1 MRRLSPPSILLAAAL
16 VLLADRA
23 VACDTI
29 TIKNVNADKS
39 AKIRLY
45 DASGNFD
52 ESALETFRKTLGEGD
67 QPVPVEARTLKLV
80 YKAACH
86 FKNATVVVIS
96 SFRAGAKQGLHGK
109 GNAIDFKLAG
119 VKATTLASYLRKLPK
134 VGVGLYTHPKTQ
146 YVHLDVRDTS
156 FHWLDGSPPGVHWKE
171 RMLKDK
177 AREKRDASYSEA
189 SDAPEKAS

>member
-1 MRRLSPPSILLAAAL
+1 MRRLSPPSILLAGAFLLLGERAL
-16 VLLADRA
+16 
-23 VACDTI
+23 ACDTI
-29 TIKNVNADKS
+29 TVKNVNAAKS
-39 AKIRLY
+39 ASIKLY

-52 ESALETFRKTLGEGD
+52 ESSLETFRKALGEGD
-67 QPVPVEARTLKLV
+67 QPVPVDARTLKLV

-96 SFRAGAKQGLHGK
+96 SFRPGAKHGLHGK

-119 VKATTLASYLRKLPK
+119 VKAPTLASYLRKLPK

-146 YVHLDVRDTS
+146 YVHLDVRETS